1 MKPGELYACLRA
13 REFSAQAMLRLRPEL
28 RGKAVAVLAG
38 EPPLEQVCS
47 RNEAAAGMGVAAGM
61 TRVEM
66 ETFPAI
72 VLLRRAPAEEAAA
85 QTALLE
91 CVGRFSP
98 RVETVAPETEFLCVA
113 DIAGTE
119 RLFGAPRKLGQQLV
133 QAARAAGLRANVAIS
148 SNFHAAVCAA
158 RGGTALV
165 LVIPRGEEKSALA
178 NLPLAVLDGLSA
190 DHAETLAQWGIATL
204 GMLAELPERE
214 LTARLGQ
221 EGARLRRMARGEAPH
236 HFLPAET
243 VFAPEERME
252 LDAPVEL
259 LESLLFVLAVL
270 LDHLLARAAARVL
283 ALASITLTCTLED
296 GTSYTRTVRPALPSN
311 DKRLWLKLLHLDLEA
326 HSCAPSRE
334 RDGDP
339 EPQAAIVAVTMQ
351 GEPGKLGQTQLGLF
365 SPQLPEG
372 TRLEVTLARIRAL
385 VGEGNVG
392 RAALQDTHAPE
403 NFRVEPFTAS
413 SSRPRIAA
421 GSSAV
426 QPRIA
431 LRQLRPPEA
440 SSVTVRDRQPV
451 AFTFQAQRYAIED
464 AWGPW
469 RQSGGWWAHTWD
481 LEQWDVTA
489 RAPDGAFLCGCLA
502 FDVRQHLW
510 HLVAL
515 YD

>member
-1 MKPGELYACLRA
+1 MTSRAMKQGELYACLLA
-13 REFSAQAMLRLRPEL
+13 REFPAQAMLRLRPEL
-28 RGKAVAVLAG
+28 RGKAIAVLAG
-38 EPPLEQVCS
+38 EPPLERVCS
-47 RNEAAAGMGVAAGM
+47 RNGAAAALGIAAGM

-66 ETFPAI
+66 ETFPAV

-85 QTALLE
+85 QAALLE
-91 CVGRFSP
+91 GVGRFSP
-98 RVETVAPETEFLCVA
+98 RVETVGAGTDFLCVA

-119 RLFGAPRKLGQQLV
+119 RLFGVPRDLGAQLV
-133 QAARAAGLRANVAIS
+133 QAAQAVGIRAHVAIS

-158 RGGTALV
+158 RGGNAPV

-178 NLPLAVLDGLSA
+178 ELPLAVLDGLSA
-190 DHAETLAQWGIATL
+190 EHAETLAQWGIATL

-236 HFLPAET
+236 HFLPVEA

-252 LDAPVEL
+252 LDSPVEL
-259 LESLLFVLAVL
+259 LESLLFVLGVL

-283 ALASITLTCTLED
+283 ALASVTLTCTLED
-296 GTSYTRTVRPALPSN
+296 GTSCTRTVRPALPSS

-326 HSCAPSRE
+326 HP
-334 RDGDP
+334 
-339 EPQAAIVAVTMQ
+339 PQAAIVAVTMQ
-351 GEPGKLGQTQLGLF
+351 AEPGKLGQTQLGLF

-372 TRLEVTLARIRAL
+372 ARLEITLARIRAL
-385 VGEGNVG
+385 VGDGNVG
-392 RAALQDTHAPE
+392 RAALQDTHAAE
-403 NFRVEPFTAS
+403 NFRVEPFTVPA
-413 SSRPRIAA
+413 SRPRAA
-421 GSSAV
+421 TKTAAV
-426 QPRIA
+426 QPRA
-431 LRQLRPPEA
+431 VLRQLRPPET

-451 AFTFQAQRYAIED
+451 TFIFRERRFSIED

-469 RQSGGWWAHTWD
+469 RQSGGWWTHAWD
-481 LEQWDVTA
+481 QEQWDVTA
-489 RAPDGAFLCGCLA
+489 RAQDGAFLCGCLA
-502 FDVRQHLW
+502 FDLRQNLW